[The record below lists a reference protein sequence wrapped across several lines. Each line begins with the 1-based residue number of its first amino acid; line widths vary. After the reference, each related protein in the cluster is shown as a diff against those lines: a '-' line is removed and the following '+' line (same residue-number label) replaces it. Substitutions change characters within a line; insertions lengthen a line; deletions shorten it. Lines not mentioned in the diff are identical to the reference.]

1 MTFAIWIQRFYA
13 HDIVKLSAICLLLY
27 VLIFENVRTIFSIE
41 IDHTNMMPC
50 GKNIW
55 TELETETKTEIE
67 IEARVKAIATQMN
80 FMADNVFLVRI
91 EKFDILCVLKD

>member
-1 MTFAIWIQRFYA
+1 M
-13 HDIVKLSAICLLLY
+13 
-27 VLIFENVRTIFSIE
+27 
-41 IDHTNMMPC
+41 
-50 GKNIW
+50 
-55 TELETETKTEIE
+55 E